1 MHIPKDITMDTL
13 TTFAKDNFAL
23 ISLFVGLIGV
33 LIGIWSVCY
42 EIRKKRKEKAKQEE
56 KSGEES

>member
-1 MHIPKDITMDTL
+1 MDTL
-13 TTFAKDNFAL
+13 TTFAKENYAL
-23 ISLFVGLIGV
+23 ISLFVGMIGV

-42 EIRKKRKEKAKQEE
+42 EIKKKRKEKAKQEE